1 MNPDENIITCPHCNE
16 FVIIQE
22 INCGIFRHGIL
33 KTTNEQI
40 EPHSKKEVCDYLK
53 SKDLI
58 YGCGNPFQIIKKAD
72 NSIEIIICHY
82 I

>member
-1 MNPDENIITCPHCNE
+1 MNIEENIITCPHCNE

-33 KTTNEQI
+33 KSTHMQMD
-40 EPHSKKEVCDYLK
+40 PHSNKETCIYLK
-53 SKDLI
+53 SNDLI
-58 YGCGNPFQIIKKAD
+58 YGCGKPFQLIKKD
-72 NSIEIIICHY
+72 NAIEIVICDY